1 MSQSYTVL
9 YVSLFAHFCQLTFLA
24 LVETPRAMFSFTSV
38 TCTDMKKIYP
48 EMVGD
53 QTYNNPL
60 ATPGTFKKDLVA
72 LKNFTPFRAADVF
85 TAIILIQFLFS
96 HLLFLKKFPA
106 YFFIGT

>member
-1 MSQSYTVL
+1 
-9 YVSLFAHFCQLTFLA
+9 
-24 LVETPRAMFSFTSV
+24 
-38 TCTDMKKIYP
+38 MKKIYP

-106 YFFIGT
+106 YFFIGTEQ